1 MGKKV
6 EIHLV
11 IDIDGLRS
19 VQIIG
24 PPEVHPEGH
33 DLYFSIRDL
42 VLDFDKII
50 QRRFEQKRNDDE
62 IEKGNEH

>member
-1 MGKKV
+1 MMPKV
-6 EIHLV
+6 ELHIVL
-11 IDIDGLRS
+11 DGDGVRS

-42 VLDFDKII
+42 ILEFDKII
-50 QRRFEQKRNDDE
+50 QKRFEQKR
-62 IEKGNEH
+62 KGRGD